1 MGDRLSMS
9 LSPGRLQIAAALV
22 LLAPFVPMLF
32 QGEEWGATT
41 PFLYFTDHAD
51 ADLGEAVRQGRR
63 REFAAFGWAPEDVPD
78 PQAAETFERARLDWT
93 EPEQVDGP
101 HAELLA
107 WHRELIR
114 LRRSHPCL
122 TDGRLDL
129 VEVEVD
135 EAGPG
140 LTIRRGD
147 VTVAVGLGPQASVR
161 IRTSQKCLD
170 PSRSGNTTER
180 Q

>member
-1 MGDRLSMS
+1 V
-9 LSPGRLQIAAALV
+9 AAAIV
-22 LLAPFVPMLF
+22 LTAPFVPMLF
-32 QGEEWGATT
+32 MGEEWGAST
-41 PFLYFTDHAD
+41 PFPYFTDHQDPVLA
-51 ADLGEAVRQGRR
+51 AAVRDGRR

-93 EPEQVDGP
+93 EPEQGDGP